1 MTFIVPNAVLTF
13 EGQSVELNE
22 RQISH
27 IARLVKDDLPRLNG
41 HETTDGHK
49 TVVALR
55 EISANMEKWIN
66 QRMCASPVI
75 RKLELTFENARA
87 VGNDWVEDN
96 LYTSFGSVPT
106 LEESIVGVRIT
117 AVHVKVGNVGTLQME
132 TRDTF
137 EKGPTGRPYNY
148 ATSGRV
154 NGTEYHVAGA
164 CDYERGTLRLSASD
178 NVAAID
184 LEVDFVR
191 ISNPVEIGAV
201 RIDRSEI
208 EYLKQ
213 NPEARK
219 QLLSLLGV
227 PTKMGEFYRDTI
239 VDEVEVST
247 NAPVETLVIDF
258 EAYEATS
265 GATGN
270 VTLLKSVKSLI
281 LRKINSQE
289 FVHIGDI
296 ADQPIAIING
306 PIDFTGLLNGDRNV
320 LTYIRSQD
328 VKTAEFDVVYYEPTI
343 ADAVGVH
350 THGAPIKS

>member
-27 IARLVKDDLPRLNG
+27 IAALVKDDLPKLNG
-41 HETTDGHK
+41 YETTDGHK

-55 EISANMEKWIN
+55 EISASMGKWVN
-66 QRMCASPVI
+66 QRMCVTPVI
-75 RKLELTFENARA
+75 RKFTHNFADTTRLSGRA
-87 VGNDWVEDN
+87 MEAN
-96 LYTSFGSVPT
+96 LYSTFPDLAAGP
-106 LEESIVGVRIT
+106 EEAIVNVTITQIYVLVDKDTTVR
-117 AVHVKVGNVGTLQME
+117 VGARTP
-132 TRDTF
+132 F
-137 EKGPTGRPYNY
+137 EKGPAGRTYTYHTAGQFNDVDY
-148 ATSGRV
+148 FV
-154 NGTEYHVAGA
+154 NGNS
-164 CDYERGTLRLSASD
+164 DYERGTLQLGVSD
-178 NVAAID
+178 NIAAVDI
-184 LEVDFVR
+184 EVSFVK
-191 ISNPVEIGAV
+191 INNPVEIGAI
-201 RIDRSEI
+201 RMDRSEL

-247 NAPVETLVIDF
+247 NAPVETLTIDF

-281 LRKINSQE
+281 LRKINSHE

-306 PIDFTGLLNGDRNV
+306 PIDFTGSLNGDRNV

-328 VKTAEFDVVYYEPTI
+328 VKTAEFDVVYYGPGIVDT
-343 ADAVGVH
+343 GV
-350 THGAPIKS
+350 THVDTYRL